1 MGSGSSGS
9 SRPPRS
15 TRVFGTKRQQK
26 DVETLIEEIKKELD
40 IVNYYDFLLTVE
52 NDKVII
58 LHFINPYVLEQY
70 HDNLLVKENMDTILK
85 KLRCTSFKVQTRE
98 FENKEPRTPP
108 KKQDE
113 IDKTPRTP
121 PKKQDEIDKTPR
133 TEKRQ
138 NKKRRIPDINLD
150 VKKRLGKRSLF
161 KKVSESDKNKVQTSI
176 KDYLIRQRN
185 RSGSNVSDSSNS
197 SNNVENKIKLIVNDE
212 QRPRSFSNVSDG
224 SNFSDSSTSTVGD
237 YKEVVSQSLKYREDL
252 ETIEEEKKEKMVRQ
266 NTQQELREITGQY
279 GKKRKKKKV
288 RSKKKPIKKSKKK
301 IKRK

>member
-98 FENKEPRTPP
+98 FENKE
-108 KKQDE
+108 
-113 IDKTPRTP
+113 PRTP

-252 ETIEEEKKEKMVRQ
+252 ETIEEEKKEKMLRQ